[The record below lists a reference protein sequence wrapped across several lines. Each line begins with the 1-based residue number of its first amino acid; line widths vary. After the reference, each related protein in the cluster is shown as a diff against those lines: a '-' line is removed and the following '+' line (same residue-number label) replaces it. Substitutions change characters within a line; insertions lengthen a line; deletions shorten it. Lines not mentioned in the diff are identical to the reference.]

1 MGEAGVGLTKV
12 GQIAVMVKDLE
23 RAVAFYRDVLGM
35 RFLFQVP
42 NMAFFDLSG
51 LRLML
56 GIPEAAEFDHPSS
69 IIYYDVAD
77 IQQVCEALKSRGVAF
92 RTEPHAVADLGDRVL
107 WLAFFMDSESNP
119 LCLMSEVRKA
129 A

>member
-1 MGEAGVGLTKV
+1 MAEVAFGLSRI
-12 GQIAVMVKDLE
+12 GQIAVMVKDLG

-56 GIPEAAEFDHPSS
+56 GIPETEEFDHPAS
-69 IIYYDVAD
+69 IVYYDVTD
-77 IQQVCEALKSRGVAF
+77 IQAAHEALKSRGVGF

-107 WLAFFMDSESNP
+107 WLAFFTDSESNP
-119 LCLMSEVRKA
+119 LCLMSEVRKVG
-129 A
+129 

>member
-1 MGEAGVGLTKV
+1 MADGGFGLTKI

-42 NMAFFDLSG
+42 NMAFFDLNG

-56 GIPEAAEFDHPSS
+56 GIPETEEFDHPAS
-69 IIYYDVAD
+69 IVYYDVAD
-77 IQQVCEALKSRGVAF
+77 IQAAHAELTSRGVEF
-92 RTEPHAVADLGDRVL
+92 RTEPQAVADLGDRVL

>member
-1 MGEAGVGLTKV
+1 MAENGFGLTKI

-23 RAVAFYRDVLGM
+23 RAVGFYRDVLGM

-42 NMAFFDLSG
+42 NMAFFDLNG

-56 GIPEAAEFDHPSS
+56 GIPETEEFDHPAS
-69 IIYYDVAD
+69 IVYYDVGD
-77 IQQVCEALKSRGVAF
+77 IQAAHDALKTKGVEF
-92 RTEPHAVADLGDRVL
+92 RTEPQAVADLGDRVL
-107 WLAFFMDSESNP
+107 WLAFFKDSEANP